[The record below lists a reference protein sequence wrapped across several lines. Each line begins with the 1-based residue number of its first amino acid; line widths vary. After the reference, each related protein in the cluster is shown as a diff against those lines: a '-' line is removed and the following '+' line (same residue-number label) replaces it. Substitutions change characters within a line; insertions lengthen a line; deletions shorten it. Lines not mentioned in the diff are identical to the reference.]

1 MNEAHLHLTFNHLP
15 LIAPIIAFLVMIGGI
30 IFKSDVIKRTAY
42 AVFILGA
49 IMTIPAFVS
58 GEGAEEIAE
67 ELPGVTHHI
76 IHEHEEVAETFA
88 LLSYLLG
95 VLSLIGIWSNWK
107 GKSLSK
113 VSTYVTVLLSII
125 VIFLGKQVGTSGGE
139 IRHTEIRDSYSVDID
154 IDEDEDHDEHE
165 HED

>member
-15 LIAPIIAFLVMIGGI
+15 LIAPIIALLIMIGGI
-30 IFKSDVIKRTAY
+30 LLKSEVIKRTAY
-42 AVFILGA
+42 AIFILGA

-113 VSTYVTVLLSII
+113 ASTYVTVLLSI
-125 VIFLGKQVGTSGGE
+125 VLIFLGKQVGTSGGE
-139 IRHTEIRDSYSVDID
+139 IRHTEIRDSYSVDI
-154 IDEDEDHDEHE
+154 EEGEEEDHDDEE
-165 HED
+165 ED

>member
-1 MNEAHLHLTFNHLP
+1 
-15 LIAPIIAFLVMIGGI
+15 
-30 IFKSDVIKRTAY
+30 
-42 AVFILGA
+42 
-49 IMTIPAFVS
+49 
-58 GEGAEEIAE
+58 
-67 ELPGVTHHI
+67 
-76 IHEHEEVAETFA
+76 
-88 LLSYLLG
+88 LLG